1 MSHSPYLVKGRLV
14 RRDNQQGIHGLLVE
28 AWDEDISCDDC
39 LGWDLTN
46 RDGSFA
52 ISFHEEDF
60 DEPYEGA
67 PEIYLKIRDRDGRLI
82 HDTRSQKRICQPGH
96 TVEINHALV
105 PDTLWWHRQT
115 PVSWECP
122 DDPLLPEIVIEDIQE
137 ALTLVT
143 SSRQH
148 GYNQR
153 LEALI
158 CTIPPI
164 NLLNNIMSD
173 ACATLQ
179 GDLAAA
185 GRYRDLL
192 DALCAVRPKGKSCG
206 HATIDDI
213 FANPTPAPSG
223 HCPPTEPE
231 DPCAE
236 PDPHE
241 PDCPCKPS
249 LIARDKTKTLLMAA
263 LHIACNHEKSA
274 KTYVK
279 TILDQVARYEFLA
292 SLHRAAVK
300 ALYGDAAA
308 LVQFRD
314 LLELFLYP
322 GTDQGCG
329 CKCGG
334 LSCCACL
341 DQEMIACLRQ
351 MVGLWQK
358 IHCYT
363 VTTVQPE
370 RACPGEE
377 IVIKG
382 HGFGDKA
389 GQIAFRRKG
398 SMALGTPINV
408 ADWCDDQI
416 TVVVPEEAGCGL
428 QLYLPVNTI
437 EVCGRFLEY
446 RPTGC
451 MEADFAGTSAEI
463 LQFTVKGRQ
472 DGECLEPGAVLPIR
486 WKTCAA
492 DRVRVEI
499 VNADSGAVIAAQDPA
514 EPRGRWDFT
523 QTYFTETT
531 HVTVRVAA
539 VGKCKPPQ
547 VSAEMSFR
555 FQRQPNLTVQGLEI
569 TQAIQHYR
577 AAAHLTD
584 AGDRGADNSL
594 RLVTNKTAWVRTYL
608 RSGQSPAFDNGQL
621 ADVNGTLTV
630 ERRVGGVWSTIATL
644 PSQNGPVTA
653 EDSFINFD
661 AERGNIDNT
670 LNFIVPAAMMT
681 GLLRFTVNV
690 ESPYADCPGNTAVG
704 SATVDVNLTQ
714 TLNAAFITIG
724 YNGPDASGMNTLNLA
739 APTLADCQAE
749 TSWAMTTYPVSGA
762 PNVRIAGTFTTNTPL
777 NDPRSCPGCC
787 SPNWGTLLPQ
797 VAALVAADQAANP
810 GPWVYYGLIN
820 NGIPVNVPGC
830 NGVATGG
837 LAGRPQTY
845 AHEIGHQF
853 GLPHARCGNA
863 GSGNASY
870 PIYEPYDLPVDVP
883 ATPVSSTNWTMASIG
898 EYGLDINNGNIANPN
913 TAEDFMSYCSPRWIS
928 VFTHNYLVNRMEL
941 TPTTIPTGSG
951 AATNRVIQDNEPN
964 FTKRTDVIKPLV
976 YLIGTLSAD
985 GEVAMSSVARLE
997 TRYLV
1002 GDGRSTRYIAQL
1014 LGEEGQIISQDVM
1027 YAYTADGCGSDD
1039 SSGCGG
1045 GCQGCG
1051 CADSGR
1057 QDKGPVMLKG
1067 MLDDL
1072 APGQTLRIVKDGET
1086 VWERT
1091 APKERPQVSNIRAQ
1105 MLKDGRFSLS
1115 WRGQSTSEGQDE
1127 YWIRW
1132 SRDGQ
1137 NWHALMVGVTDNTIH
1152 LDPEQL
1158 PSGEIQFQVMV
1169 HDGFYTTTVE
1179 SNTVEIAARPPA
1191 VTILYPKQDDLA
1203 YDERQLHLWGTA
1215 DSRAGHELAEE
1226 QFVWHINGEEV
1237 GRGRDIWVENP
1248 GTGEHKIQL
1257 SVTDG
1262 ELEGVAETAVT
1273 IQPTTPTPPVDV
1285 K

>member
-1 MSHSPYLVKGRLV
+1 MSQSSYRVHGRIT
-14 RRDNQQGIHGLLVE
+14 RQDNQQGIHGLLVE
-28 AWDEDISCDDC
+28 AWDDDRCGDDC

-46 RDGSFA
+46 RDGSYA
-52 ISFHEEDF
+52 ITFSAADF
-60 DEPYEGA
+60 KEPGEGA
-67 PEIYLKIRDRDGRLI
+67 PEIYLKIRDRDGRLLL
-82 HDTRSQKRICQPGH
+82 DSRSRKRSCQPGH
-96 TVEINHALV
+96 TVEINLALV
-105 PDTLWWHRQT
+105 PDTLWWHQQT

-122 DDPLLPEIVIEDIQE
+122 DDPLLPDIVLEDIQE

-143 SSRQH
+143 SSRQP
-148 GYNQR
+148 GYGQR

-158 CTIPPI
+158 CAIPPI
-164 NLLNNIMSD
+164 NLLNNIMAD

-179 GDLAAA
+179 GDLVAA

-192 DALCAVRPKGKSCG
+192 DALCAVQPKEKSCG
-206 HATIDDI
+206 QDTLNDI

-223 HCPPTEPE
+223 KCQPCDCH
-231 DPCAE
+231 DPCDE
-236 PDPHE
+236 DHHD

-249 LIARDKTKTLLMAA
+249 LIARDKTKMLLMAA
-263 LHIACNHEKSA
+263 LHIACGHEKSA
-274 KTYVK
+274 KTYLK

-292 SLHRAAVK
+292 SLHRAAVR
-300 ALYGDAAA
+300 ALYGDPAA

-322 GTDQGCG
+322 GNGQGCG
-329 CKCGG
+329 CQCGG

-341 DQEMIACLRQ
+341 DQEMVACLRQ
-351 MVGLWQK
+351 MVGLWQT

-363 VTTVQPE
+363 VTEVQPA
-370 RACPGEE
+370 RACPGDE

-382 HGFGDKA
+382 HGFGCEP
-389 GQIAFRRKG
+389 GTIAFRQQ
-398 SMALGTPINV
+398 GTMGWGTAVSPES
-408 ADWCDDQI
+408 WCDDQI
-416 TVVVPEEAGCGL
+416 TVIVPEGAGCGL
-428 QLYLPVNTI
+428 QLYLPVNTV
-437 EVCGRFLEY
+437 EVCGRFLQY

-451 MEADFAGTSAEI
+451 LKADFAGTSAEI
-463 LQFTVKGRQ
+463 LQFTVKGRS
-472 DGECLEPGAVLPIR
+472 DGDCLEPGAVLPIR
-486 WKTCAA
+486 WKTCAT
-492 DRVRVEI
+492 DRVRIEI
-499 VNADSGAVIAAQDPA
+499 VNAETGAVIAAQDPA

-523 QTYFTETT
+523 QTNFTETT
-531 HVTVRVAA
+531 HVTVRIIAW
-539 VGKCKPPQ
+539 GQCKPPQ
-547 VSAEMSFR
+547 VSAQMTFR
-555 FQRQPNLTVQGLEI
+555 YQRQPNLTVQGLEI

-584 AGDRGADNSL
+584 AADRGADNSL

-621 ADVNGTLTV
+621 ADITGTLRV
-630 ERRVGGVWSTIATL
+630 ERRVNNVWNTIATL
-644 PSQNGPVTA
+644 PPQNGPLTA
-653 EDSFINFD
+653 EDSFISLD

-670 LNFIVPAAMMT
+670 LNFVVPAAMMT

-690 ESPYADCPGNTAVG
+690 QSPYADCPGNTAVG

-714 TLNAAFITIG
+714 TLNAAFITIA
-724 YNGPDASGMNTLNLA
+724 YDGPDNSGMNNLTLP

-787 SPNWGTLLPQ
+787 SPNWGTLLPL
-797 VAALVAADQAANP
+797 VAALVAADQLANP
-810 GPWVYYGLIN
+810 GQEWVYYGLIN

-837 LAGRPQTY
+837 LAGSPVTY

-863 GSGNASY
+863 GAGNANY
-870 PIYEPYDLPVDVP
+870 PVYEPYDLPVDVP
-883 ATPVSSTNWTMASIG
+883 ANPVSSTTWTMASIG

-913 TAEDFMSYCSPRWIS
+913 DAEDFMSYCGPRWIS
-928 VFTHNYLVNRMEL
+928 VFTHNYLINRTEL
-941 TPTTIPTGSG
+941 TPNTIPTGSG
-951 AATNRVIQDNEPN
+951 AATNRVIQDNGAR
-964 FTKRTDVIKPLV
+964 FTQRTDVIKPLV

-985 GEVAMSSVARLE
+985 GAVEISSVARLE

-1014 LGEEGQIISQDVM
+1014 LGAEGQIISQDVM

-1045 GCQGCG
+1045 GCADCG
-1051 CADSGR
+1051 CNDSGR
-1057 QDKGPVMLKG
+1057 EDKGPVMIKG

-1091 APKERPQVSNIRAQ
+1091 APAERPQISNIRAQ
-1105 MLKDGRFSLS
+1105 VGKDGRFTLS
-1115 WRGQSTSEGQDE
+1115 WRGQSYREAQPE

-1137 NWHALMVGVTDNTIH
+1137 RWHALTVGVTDNQIS
-1152 LDPEQL
+1152 LDLEQL
-1158 PSGEIQFQVMV
+1158 PSGEIQFQVMA
-1169 HDGFYTTTVE
+1169 HDGFYTTTAE
-1179 SNTVEIAARPPA
+1179 SKPIAIAARPPV
-1191 VTILYPKQDDLA
+1191 VTILYPQRDDLA

-1215 DSRAGHELAEE
+1215 VSRSGHDLADE
-1226 QFVWHINGEEV
+1226 QFVWTINGKEV
-1237 GRGRDIWVENP
+1237 GRGRDLWVDNP
-1248 GTGEHKIQL
+1248 GAGTHQVQL

-1262 ELEGVAETAVT
+1262 ELVGGVETAVT
-1273 IQPTTPTPPVDV
+1273 IQPTGNTPPVDV